1 MASILSFLNQAVDS
15 LISSS
20 SSLNTG
26 CKLVLSCAGESVTF
40 PVSPPSFEVSNAY
53 NNSTINVN
61 SLGDINMLGKRGLT
75 TIKFSSFFPAQA
87 YDGIV
92 NTTPDSPYSYIE
104 KIKSFA
110 QKGQP
115 CKLAISNTNINL
127 NVSIDSFDYSEKDG
141 TNDVYFSIS
150 LREYRYILP
159 NSNKLNNTTGLAS
172 RVAEEQKEKVINWY
186 PGMDLMDVAAQS
198 VGQFFPIE
206 EQDAKQLS
214 VFRTLAK
221 TKNLN
226 VGSVLHA
233 TKQSLKISD
242 DTIINF

>member
-15 LISSS
+15 LISSGS
-20 SSLNTG
+20 GLNTG

-40 PVSPPSFEVSNAY
+40 PVSPPSFEISNAY

-186 PGMDLMDVAAQS
+186 PSMDLMDVAAQS

-233 TKQSLKISD
+233 TKQSIKISD

>member
-20 SSLNTG
+20 SGLNTG

-87 YDGIV
+87 YGGIV

-186 PGMDLMDVAAQS
+186 PSMDLMDVAAQS

-233 TKQSLKISD
+233 TKQSIKISD

>member
-221 TKNLN
+221 TKSLN

-233 TKQSLKISD
+233 TKQSIKISD

>member
-20 SSLNTG
+20 SGLNTG

-115 CKLAISNTNINL
+115 CKLAISNTNINF
-127 NVSIDSFDYSEKDG
+127 NVSIDSLDYSEKDG

-233 TKQSLKISD
+233 TKQSIKISD

>member
-1 MASILSFLNQAVDS
+1 MASILSFLNQAVDR
-15 LISSS
+15 LISSGS
-20 SSLNTG
+20 GLNTG

-40 PVSPPSFEVSNAY
+40 PVSPPSFEISNAY

-87 YDGIV
+87 YDDIV
-92 NTTPDSPYSYIE
+92 NTTPDSPYSYVE
-104 KIKSFA
+104 KINSFA

-115 CKLAISNTNINL
+115 CKLAISGTNINL
-127 NVSIDSFDYSEKDG
+127 NVSIDNFDYSEKDG
-141 TNDVYFSIS
+141 SSDVYFSIS

-159 NSNKLNNTTGLAS
+159 NSNKLNNTTGLVS
-172 RVAEEQKEKVINWY
+172 RTAEEQKEKVINWY

-214 VFRTLAK
+214 VFKTLAK

-226 VGSVLHA
+226 VGTVLHA
-233 TKQSLKISD
+233 TKQSVKIAD